1 MRFLLINAITL
12 FLLPSIGFSQIPDG
26 YYAAAEGLNGPN
38 LKTALNNIIS
48 GHTSFPYTDFQ
59 TDCWDILKETDQDP
73 NNPANVILL
82 YTGWSVNAAQEY
94 NNENGW
100 SREHVWAKSRGI
112 YYPGYGSE
120 DDIAATDVHHL
131 RPADITVNS
140 ARGNR
145 WFDYCTIPYI
155 DEGVATGSFTSTDQE
170 WVWQPRAEV
179 VGDVAR
185 MMFYMA
191 TRYEG
196 AGNEPDLELLDDIPT
211 DRYTNDP
218 VHAKL
223 SALLAWHVMDPVDQF
238 EENRNNII
246 YAYQGNRNPFI
257 DHPEYVRLLWNGET
271 AVSFDDPSISVYEDH
286 GTLEIHVNIAYP
298 DTTNPTS
305 IEANLIATN
314 AIPGTD
320 FEAFV
325 MPQYLSFPA
334 GSYLSQSFSI
344 NIIDD
349 TEIDGPDTLLFELS
363 NVSGGNNASIG
374 FPSTMRLVILDNE
387 IEDDGRT
394 GNIILSEIV
403 DGPYSGGKPKIV
415 EITNTGNEDA
425 PLTGYTVS
433 RFSGG
438 LSTPD
443 EIHYTFPEFI
453 LPHSKSVVLT
463 NTSELEWNA
472 TITEFS
478 MPEYVIF
485 DLDYGFGPIIGN
497 GDDTYELKNN
507 DGLVVDY
514 YGDVGV
520 DGTGL
525 VWEYLDSYAYR
536 NLDIITGTDGFN
548 PAEWT
553 IGAVDA
559 LDNQQGNLHNY
570 LTPGTHAYESPPLS
584 LKEFST
590 PPSGFELQ
598 QNYPNPFNPSTSIR
612 FSIDRSAHINL
623 TIFDFSGHEVI
634 SLKSGETQAGDYSV
648 QWDGLN
654 HTGTKV
660 ATGVYFVQL
669 QLGNFSQTV
678 KMSVL
683 K

>member
-1 MRFLLINAITL
+1 MRFLKPNVIA
-12 FLLPSIGFSQIPDG
+12 LLLLTSIGFSQIPDG
-26 YYAAAEGLNGPN
+26 YYTPAEGLNGPS
-38 LKTALNNIIS
+38 LKAALNSIIS

-59 TDCWDILKETDQDP
+59 TDCWDILKETDKDP
-73 NNPANVILL
+73 NNPDNVILL

-112 YYPGYGSE
+112 YYTGFGSE
-120 DDIAATDVHHL
+120 DDVAATDVHHL

-140 ARGNR
+140 ARNNR
-145 WFDYCTIPYI
+145 WFDYCSIPYI
-155 DEGVATGSFTSTDQE
+155 DDGDTTGSFTSTDQE

-196 AGNEPDLELLDDIPT
+196 VDSEPDLELINYFPN
-211 DRYTNDP
+211 DRYTNEP
-218 VHAKL
+218 VFAKL
-223 SALLAWHVMDPVDQF
+223 STLLAWHSIDPVDEF
-238 EENRNNII
+238 EQNRNNVI
-246 YAYQGNRNPFI
+246 YGYQGNRNPFI
-257 DHPEYVRLLWNGET
+257 DHPEYVNLLWNGET
-271 AVSFDDPSISVYEDH
+271 VVSFDVSATAVYEDN
-286 GTLEIHVNIAYP
+286 GTFNVDVTIDYP
-298 DTTNPTS
+298 DSISATS
-305 IEANLIATN
+305 VDVDLQYTN
-314 AIPGTD
+314 AIPGIDYEMTT
-320 FEAFV
+320 
-325 MPQYLSFPA
+325 PQTLTFPA
-334 GSYLSQSFSI
+334 GSYEQQSFSFLVL
-344 NIIDD
+344 DD

-363 NVSGGNNASIG
+363 NVSGGNNTTIG
-374 FPSTMRLVILDNE
+374 NPSLFQLVILDNE
-387 IEDDGRT
+387 IAGDGRT
-394 GNIILSEIV
+394 GNIIISEIV

-415 EITNTGNEDA
+415 EITNTGTEDS

-438 LSTPD
+438 SSTPD
-443 EIHYTFPEFI
+443 ETHYTFPEFI
-453 LPHSKSVVLT
+453 LPFGKSVVLT
-463 NTSELEWNA
+463 NTSEVEWNS
-472 TITEFS
+472 TITELS

-497 GDDTYELKNN
+497 GDDTYELK
-507 DGLVVDY
+507 DDTGTILDY

-536 NLDIITGTDGFN
+536 NADVITGTDGFN
-548 PAEWT
+548 PSEWT

-570 LTPGTHAYESPPLS
+570 LTPGIHDYESEPVS
-584 LKEFST
+584 LNNA
-590 PPSGFELQ
+590 PAIPSGFLLQ
-598 QNYPNPFNPSTSIR
+598 QNYPNPFNPSTTIR
-612 FSIDRSAHINL
+612 YALHESANIQL
-623 TIFDFSGHEVI
+623 TIFDFRGHEVVK
-634 SLKSGETQAGDYSV
+634 LKWGETPQGNHSV

-654 HTGTKV
+654 HSGTQV

-669 QLGNFSQTV
+669 KLGKLSQTIKV
-678 KMSVL
+678 SYL